1 MEPLSQA
8 GVCFRGEHLI
18 LPETRS
24 VNDIVLEFQ
33 NVYKRFS
40 RAEKNDSLRDLIPHL
55 TKRLLFQAEA
65 YKLKEKEFWA
75 VKDVSF
81 AIGRGEAVGI
91 IGPNG
96 AGKST
101 ILKLLSGILRPNSGR
116 IAVNGRISA
125 LIEVGAG
132 FHPDLTGRE
141 NIYLNGAIL
150 GMKRSEIQRKMEQI
164 VEFSELGDFVDMPV
178 KRYSSGMYAR
188 LGFSVAAHVD
198 PEILLV
204 DEVLSVGD
212 FTFQHKCLE
221 RMRDIVKR
229 GTTVIFISH
238 NIPSVITL
246 CPRTILLNKGEVHLY
261 GDSREVCR
269 RYYNVYSQSRK
280 VTDGNLITLKSIRM
294 TNRSNEETS
303 IFRSGEWGRVEIT
316 VEGNGGIENLI
327 MGFLVKQSDGSMA
340 FDANSDK
347 IANKYYSFRA
357 GEAKTIVIDF
367 RNNLPEGTYFL
378 GIHFLE
384 PNKGFYFYD
393 SELIEFYVN
402 SPKTLGGAYL
412 DLKW

>member
-1 MEPLSQA
+1 MS
-8 GVCFRGEHLI
+8 
-18 LPETRS
+18 
-24 VNDIVLEFQ
+24 DIVLEFK

-40 RAEKNDSLRDLIPHL
+40 RGEKNDSLRDLIPYL
-55 TKRLLFQAEA
+55 TKKIISRGNN

-75 VKDVSF
+75 VKNVSF
-81 AIGRGEAVGI
+81 EIRRGEAVGI

-101 ILKLLSGILRPNSGR
+101 ILKLLSGILRPNSGE
-116 IAVNGRISA
+116 IAVHGRLSA

-150 GMKRSEIQRKMEQI
+150 GMKRDEIQKKMDQI
-164 VEFSELGDFVDMPV
+164 VEFSELSEFIDTPV

-198 PEILLV
+198 PEILLI

-221 RMRDIVKR
+221 KMQNIVKN

-238 NIPSVITL
+238 NIPSVIKL
-246 CPRTILLNKGEVHLY
+246 CPKTILLNKGEIHHY
-261 GDSREVCR
+261 GDSKEVCR
-269 RYYNVYSQSRK
+269 QYYNVYSQSRK
-280 VTDGNLITLKSIRM
+280 VTEENTIILKNIQLCNSKD
-294 TNRSNEETS
+294 EACS
-303 IFRSGEWGRVEIT
+303 IFKSGEWGRAEFMI
-316 VEGNGGIENLI
+316 ESHADIENVI
-327 MGFLVKQSDGSMA
+327 MGFLVKQSDGMMA

-347 IANKYYSFRA
+347 IANKYYSFKKD
-357 GEAKTIVIDF
+357 EQKKIIIDF
-367 RNNLPEGTYFL
+367 RINLPEGTYFL
-378 GIHFLE
+378 GLHFLK
-384 PNKGFYFYD
+384 PNKGFYYYN
-393 SELIEFYVN
+393 SEIVEFYVN
-402 SPKTLGGAYL
+402 APKTLGGAYL

>member
-1 MEPLSQA
+1 M
-8 GVCFRGEHLI
+8 
-18 LPETRS
+18 T
-24 VNDIVLEFQ
+24 DIVLEFK

-40 RAEKNDSLRDLIPHL
+40 RGEKNDSLRDLIPYL
-55 TKRLLFQAEA
+55 TKKIISRGNN

-75 VKDVSF
+75 VNNVSF
-81 AIGRGEAVGI
+81 EIKRGEAVGI

-101 ILKLLSGILRPNSGR
+101 ILKLLSGILRPNSGE
-116 IAVNGRISA
+116 ILVKGKLSA

-141 NIYLNGAIL
+141 NVFLNGAIL
-150 GMKRSEIQRKMEQI
+150 GMKRDEIQKKMDQI
-164 VEFSELGDFVDMPV
+164 IDFSELSEFIGTPV

-221 RMRDIVKR
+221 KMQEIVKG

-238 NIPSVITL
+238 NIPSVIKL
-246 CPRTILLNKGEVHLY
+246 CPKTILLNKGEVHRY
-261 GDSREVCR
+261 GDSRDVCR
-269 RYYNVYSQSRK
+269 QYYNVYSQSRK
-280 VTDGNLITLKSIRM
+280 LAEENVITLKRIGI
-294 TNRSNEETS
+294 TTTDNEPTS
-303 IFRSGEWGRVEIT
+303 MFRSGEWGRAEI
-316 VEGNGGIENLI
+316 EMESHAEIENCI
-327 MGFLVKQSDGSMA
+327 MGFLVKNSDGSMA

-347 IANKYYSFRA
+347 VANRYYSFNV
-357 GEAKTIVIDF
+357 GELKKVVIDF
-367 RNNLPEGTYFL
+367 RVNLPEGTYFL
-378 GIHFLE
+378 GMHFLR
-384 PNKGFYFYD
+384 PNKGFYFYN
-393 SELIEFYVN
+393 SELVEFYVN
-402 SPKTLGGAYL
+402 APKTMGGAYL

>member
-1 MEPLSQA
+1 M
-8 GVCFRGEHLI
+8 
-18 LPETRS
+18 
-24 VNDIVLEFQ
+24 NDIVLEFK

-40 RAEKNDSLRDLIPHL
+40 RGEKNDSLRDLIPYL
-55 TKRLLFQAEA
+55 TKKILFRGEG

-75 VKDVSF
+75 VKNVSF
-81 AIGRGEAVGI
+81 EIRRGEAVGI

-101 ILKLLSGILRPNSGR
+101 ILKLLSGILRPNSGE
-116 IAVNGRISA
+116 IAVNGRLSA

-150 GMKRSEIQRKMEQI
+150 GMKRSEIQNKMDQI
-164 VEFSELGDFVDMPV
+164 VEFSELSDFIDTPV

-221 RMRDIVKR
+221 KMQDIVKK

-238 NIPSVITL
+238 NIPSVIKL
-246 CPRTILLNKGEVHLY
+246 CQKTILLNKGEINKY

-269 RYYNVYSQSRK
+269 QYYNVYSQSRK
-280 VTDGNLITLKSIRM
+280 ASEKNIISLRTIKLLNCK
-294 TNRSNEETS
+294 NEETS
-303 IFRSGEWGRVEIT
+303 NFKSCEWGRAEIT
-316 VEGNGGIENLI
+316 IESHEEIENII
-327 MGFLVKQSDGSMA
+327 MGFLIKQADGSMA

-347 IANKYYSFRA
+347 IANKYYSFKIN
-357 GEAKTIVIDF
+357 EQKKIVIDF

-378 GIHFLE
+378 GVHFLR
-384 PNKGFYFYD
+384 PNKGFYYYN
-393 SELIEFYVN
+393 SELVEFYVN
-402 SPKTLGGAYL
+402 APKTLGVAYL